1 MEYILKKANTAASVI
16 GMAFSAYTCIVTF
29 TFKQFENVPIGPD
42 FFPRWLSIGLFICC
56 FILFLENITSKSA
69 GPSPTLSPKNKDMQR
84 MLAGLASSILF
95 AVLWNYVGFLIAAP
109 LLIIAIQFLLGARKP
124 LNMILYAVGL
134 TVVTFAVFK
143 FLLGIEMPLG
153 FIDDLDI

>member
-1 MEYILKKANTAASVI
+1 MKKANIAASVI
-16 GMAFSAYTCIVTF
+16 GMAFSAYTFIVTF

-56 FILFLENITSKSA
+56 FILFLENIASKSTK
-69 GPSPTLSPKNKDMQR
+69 PSPTLNPKNKDMQR
-84 MLAGLASSILF
+84 LLKGLACTIIYV
-95 AVLWNYVGFLIAAP
+95 VLWNYVGFLIATP
-109 LLIIAIQFLLGARKP
+109 LLILAIEFLLGSRKP
-124 LNMILYAVGL
+124 GHMILYAVGL
-134 TVVTFAVFK
+134 TVVIFLVFK